1 MMKEGMETPYD
12 SALDMYEPGERSKD
26 LDRIFEPIKN
36 CIKTLLPKVLE
47 KQSHFPKIEIKPYS
61 IDQQRH
67 LAYAVLNWE
76 KYDLSKGCMRESM
89 HPFTTDISQNDT
101 RITTS
106 YSVSDWRKR
115 PLF

>member
-1 MMKEGMETPYD
+1 MTNEEKNKMITYRELKVEETEKFWEFMNT
-12 SALDMYEPGERSKD
+12 LDQETEYMMYEPGERSKD

-76 KYDLSKGCMRESM
+76 KYDLSKG
-89 HPFTTDISQNDT
+89 
-101 RITTS
+101 
-106 YSVSDWRKR
+106 
-115 PLF
+115 